1 VLEEFCQAPLCLEL
15 DLDTYEG
22 DWTHVARF
30 RGRSGWVIGARA
42 TLQSVTDIYR
52 TVIVAGC
59 DEAENPIPAF
69 QASHLLECTWSN
81 LAPCF
86 EHPPE
91 ILDDLLCEEEGQV
104 YGRWQRETNVAL
116 QRHLVATDDRIAAI
130 ERAARRDTDLRL
142 RQMDDLRRRRRA
154 ADSSDDARA
163 IFDAVIADLD
173 AENDRA
179 FEANYLRVRSMRAEA
194 DEIEES
200 LWRREDVLIEVE
212 PLCCVQWSARP
223 TNRQTGPPRSG
234 ASLMTFI
241 PDRRPFRDRVSGSEV
256 TAAAPLSEPMAS
268 PQPLANLP
276 QSRSPHKLE
285 VERAAVAKEL
295 SKIADDRARFMI
307 GSAPYQRRQRDHDR
321 LILRIAN
328 LDGLIAMVKAGA

>member
-1 VLEEFCQAPLCLEL
+1 MLEEFCQAPLCLEL

-69 QASHLLECTWSN
+69 QAAHLLECTWSN

-163 IFDAVIADLD
+163 IFDAVLADLD

-179 FEANYLRVRSMRAEA
+179 FEANHIRVRRVRAESE
-194 DEIEES
+194 EIEES

-212 PLCCVQWSARP
+212 PFCLIEWRAMRARLPQRAPMPVTRASAEMVR
-223 TNRQTGPPRSG
+223 TTLRQQLPPR
-234 ASLMTFI
+234 I
-241 PDRRPFRDRVSGSEV
+241 R
-256 TAAAPLSEPMAS
+256 
-268 PQPLANLP
+268 
-276 QSRSPHKLE
+276 KLE
-285 VERAAVAKEL
+285 QVADAQRPHHWNQTEVRKLDRDIER
-295 SKIADDRARFMI
+295 
-307 GSAPYQRRQRDHDR
+307 
-321 LILRIAN
+321 LRMKLN
-328 LDGLIAMVKAGA
+328 EVRTPL